1 MIHYGSVFRKREA
14 YLMEICNWE
23 GMSDDKW
30 TSVLKVLTYK
40 MFCPLKSICYCRSPS
55 LRVNQFLFHVT

>member
-40 MFCPLKSICYCRSPS
+40 MFWPLNSM
-55 LRVNQFLFHVT
+55 LL